1 MMQITPEIQIA
12 GAALYLQQPEILV
25 LNDLH
30 LGYEQVLHLKGIL
43 VPRQQLKLVLNKLEK
58 IIKKFKPKKVII
70 NGDLKHEFGKI
81 LEREWKEILQ
91 FLDFLLK
98 HVEEVIIIQGNHDPV
113 LGPIALKRGVK
124 ILPEYL
130 VGNILISHG
139 DELVETSAKTIIIGH
154 EHPAITLK
162 EHGKVEKF
170 KCFLQGKWQGKT
182 LIVVPSFNPLLE
194 GTDVLEGNFLSPFLK
209 DVDNFNVYII
219 NEEEIFNFG
228 KIKNLR

>member
-1 MMQITPEIQIA
+1 MQITPDIQIA
-12 GAALYLQQPEILV
+12 GAALYLSQPEILV

-43 VPRQQLKLVLNKLEK
+43 VPRQQLKMVITKLEK
-58 IIKKFKPKKVII
+58 ILQVFHPKKVII

-81 LEREWKEILQ
+81 LEREWKEVLQ
-91 FLDFLLK
+91 FLDFLLQ
-98 HVEEVIIIQGNHDPV
+98 HTEEVIIIQGNHDPV

-124 ILPEYL
+124 ILPEYK
-130 VGNILISHG
+130 VEDILIAHG
-139 DELVETSAKTIIIGH
+139 DELVETKAKTIIIGH

-162 EHGKVEKF
+162 EGGKVEKF
-170 KCFLQGKWQGKT
+170 KCFLKGRWQDKN
-182 LIVVPSFNPLLE
+182 LIVVPSFNPLLA

-209 DVDNFNVYII
+209 DVDDFNVYII
-219 NEEEIFNFG
+219 DEGDIFNFG